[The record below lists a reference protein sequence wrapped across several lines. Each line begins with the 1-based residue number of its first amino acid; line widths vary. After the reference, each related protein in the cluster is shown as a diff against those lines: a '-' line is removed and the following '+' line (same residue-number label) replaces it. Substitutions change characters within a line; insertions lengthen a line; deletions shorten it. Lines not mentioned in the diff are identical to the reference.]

1 MVGGDSESFAAC
13 ADIFAL
19 IGSRTFHTGPAGT
32 GAKMKLVTN
41 LVLGLNRA
49 ALAEGLALAG
59 SLGLDPNLSLAVMKG
74 SAAYSRIMDT
84 KGERM
89 IHGDFAPDA
98 RLSQHLKDVR
108 LIIDTGRQAGL
119 PMPLSAAHR
128 TVLEEA
134 EAAGYGELDN
144 SAIIKVLLAAR
155 QNRLPS

>member
-1 MVGGDSESFAAC
+1 MVGGDAESFAAC
-13 ADIFAL
+13 SDIFAW
-19 IGSRTFHTGPAGT
+19 IGPRTFHTGPAGT

-49 ALAEGLALAG
+49 ALAEGLAFAQ
-59 SLGLDPNLSLAVMKG
+59 SIGLDLDLSLAVMRG
-74 SAAYSRIMDT
+74 STAYSRIMDT

-89 IHGDFAPDA
+89 IRGDFAPDA

-108 LIIDTGRQAGL
+108 LIVDVGRQAGL

-128 TVLEEA
+128 VVLEEA

-144 SAIIKVLLAAR
+144 SAIIKVLLASSR
-155 QNRLPS
+155 NRVV

>member
-1 MVGGDSESFAAC
+1 MVGGDAESFAASS
-13 ADIFAL
+13 DIFES
-19 IGSRTFHTGPAGT
+19 IGQRTFHTGAAGT

-49 ALAEGLALAG
+49 ALAEGLAFAG
-59 SLGLDPNLSLAVMKG
+59 SFGLDLGLALAVMRG

-108 LIIDTGRQAGL
+108 LIVDIGRKRPGCRC
-119 PMPLSAAHR
+119 P
-128 TVLEEA
+128 
-134 EAAGYGELDN
+134 
-144 SAIIKVLLAAR
+144 
-155 QNRLPS
+155 